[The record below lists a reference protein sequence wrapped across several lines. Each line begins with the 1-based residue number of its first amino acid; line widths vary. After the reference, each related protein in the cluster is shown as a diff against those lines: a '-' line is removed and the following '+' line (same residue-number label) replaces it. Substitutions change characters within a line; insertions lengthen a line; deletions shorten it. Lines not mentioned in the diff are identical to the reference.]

1 MKKIVAKYI
10 SKGLPADLVDAA
22 KRTEIASAEFERNS
36 IPGLATSWSQ
46 ALVDP
51 ADEAKVSAAMAR
63 VLDKDAQA
71 ASIEFR
77 LLTGN
82 GSQRWV
88 ENRYTPVRDKDGR
101 LHVAL
106 VNVNPS
112 QPVTITAQIPG
123 GTATGVTGRV
133 LTAAAINAHNTFD
146 QPAVVK
152 PAAFT
157 GAAIESG
164 SLKATLPPKSVVV
177 LDLK

>member
-1 MKKIVAKYI
+1 MPSLVGSEMCIRDRTYHVFEMFKAYQD
-10 SKGLPADLVDAA
+10 GTALPVEIQSAWYNKDAS
-22 KRTEIASAEFERNS
+22 TLPEVS
-36 IPGLATSWSQ
+36 
-46 ALVDP
+46 
-51 ADEAKVSAAMAR
+51 VSA
-63 VLDKDAQA
+63 
-71 ASIEFR
+71 
-77 LLTGN
+77 
-82 GSQRWV
+82 
-88 ENRYTPVRDKDGR
+88 VRDKDGS

-112 QPVTITAQIPG
+112 QPATITAQIPG